1 MVLSTKRMRRQ
12 TSFLFVYMKIWGAS
26 ISVLVSSFMRRYLE
40 FRAGAMLVLWRPDIQ
55 LSFGAITRAPPS
67 NLAIG
72 SGEMWQI

>member
-1 MVLSTKRMRRQ
+1 
-12 TSFLFVYMKIWGAS
+12 
-26 ISVLVSSFMRRYLE
+26 MRRYLE
-40 FRAGAMLVLWRPDIQ
+40 FRAGAMLELWRPDIQ